1 MNRTI
6 MSARAKSS
14 KPIKAKWY
22 YNTDH
27 PLSKPEWYEYTQ
39 EKEPEK
45 FVPFSDYDNA
55 RLERAF
61 ERKKKTVDVKED
73 RLFKVELDK
82 MQLSTVYW
90 TGPVYEVRRGTWFSC
105 DGAPLSLELASKIEQ
120 GYTDVK
126 AYKYKTED
134 AARAPRDLAA
144 KFNKQAKE
152 SSLGDAVD
160 IAKEEDVVDLGNGQA
175 VIYFNDRY
183 GALFPKNISALQVN
197 IIRTLQPSYGSLM
210 SVVPIQRGY
219 TKDLDSSIIDSVKST
234 NVTSLTDIFQSE
246 VASMFSSD
254 SRSTL
259 SESGDKP
266 DQSKLLEQVL
276 EADFKND
283 GNLHLSKR
291 DVEHLVLCVHGIG
304 QLLGFKYES
313 VNFTHSINVMRST
326 MKEVFANEVK
336 YQELAYGSD
345 LDPKSEKQKS
355 NNKIQTLPISWRHR
369 VSFHPRKPGDILDDK
384 KPRIPTLSQIN
395 VEGVKSLRNIV
406 GDVVLDVL
414 LYYEPHYQKQIM
426 DAVLS
431 ELNHVYQTYL
441 ERNPDFK
448 GKVHLFGHS
457 LGSAICF
464 DLLSQQKEADSDYK
478 LDFEVENLFCV
489 GSPVGMFEVLKQ
501 KNIKPRSEV
510 NDSEIKLDS
519 NFSSPK
525 CKNMYNIFHPCDPVS
540 YRMEPLVDTK
550 FADLK
555 AEEVPF
561 ALKGF
566 NTQVQNLTSLG
577 DDLQERFYLASSWF
591 RKAQSEEAKKSS
603 SLGIDNE
610 NALGDIISTLT
621 SPGQP
626 KGTTRKTR
634 TEVYNDAALGSL
646 LKLNRT
652 GRIDYSLPM
661 GVFSIALVSA
671 ISAHISYFE
680 DEETMGFVMKEIL
693 SSDEPPV
700 KSRKVTVFS

>member
-1 MNRTI
+1 
-6 MSARAKSS
+6 
-14 KPIKAKWY
+14 
-22 YNTDH
+22 
-27 PLSKPEWYEYTQ
+27 
-39 EKEPEK
+39 
-45 FVPFSDYDNA
+45 
-55 RLERAF
+55 
-61 ERKKKTVDVKED
+61 
-73 RLFKVELDK
+73 
-82 MQLSTVYW
+82 
-90 TGPVYEVRRGTWFSC
+90 
-105 DGAPLSLELASKIEQ
+105 
-120 GYTDVK
+120 
-126 AYKYKTED
+126 
-134 AARAPRDLAA
+134 
-144 KFNKQAKE
+144 
-152 SSLGDAVD
+152 
-160 IAKEEDVVDLGNGQA
+160 
-175 VIYFNDRY
+175 
-183 GALFPKNISALQVN
+183 
-197 IIRTLQPSYGSLM
+197 
-210 SVVPIQRGY
+210 
-219 TKDLDSSIIDSVKST
+219 
-234 NVTSLTDIFQSE
+234 
-246 VASMFSSD
+246 
-254 SRSTL
+254 
-259 SESGDKP
+259 
-266 DQSKLLEQVL
+266 
-276 EADFKND
+276 
-283 GNLHLSKR
+283 
-291 DVEHLVLCVHGIG
+291 
-304 QLLGFKYES
+304 
-313 VNFTHSINVMRST
+313 

-345 LDPKSEKQKS
+345 LDPKNEKQKS

-634 TEVYNDAALGSL
+634 TEVYDEAALGSL